1 VRVASVELVDFRN
14 YEHASVEL
22 DPGLTVVRGANG
34 QGKTNLVEAIA
45 YLATL
50 ESFRGAPA
58 EALVREGA
66 DAAVV
71 RAVVEQRDGRMVTID
86 TELAC
91 NGRSRVL
98 VNRQRLHRSRD
109 LLGVVRVSVFSP
121 DDLALL
127 KEGPAGRRRYLDD
140 LLAALHRRHDQ
151 LRRDIDRVLRQR
163 NVLLKQAGGRASED
177 VLTTLE
183 VWDAKLA
190 ALGDELGAARAEAV
204 AQLAPRVAQA
214 YTGVGGA
221 QEAVGLSYAP
231 AWRRTGMATALAD
244 SRADDIRRQVTLVGP
259 HRDELHISLAGLPAR
274 THASQGEQRSLALAL
289 RLAAHALV
297 TEQFGSA
304 PVLLLDDVFSELD
317 ATRSAALLRHLPA
330 GQVVV
335 TTAGSL
341 PPGARPDRVFDVC
354 AGAIVAR

>member
-14 YEHASVEL
+14 YRHASVEL
-22 DPGLTVVRGANG
+22 DAGLTLVRGANG
-34 QGKTNLVEAIA
+34 QGKTNLVEALA

-50 ESFRGAPA
+50 ESFRGAPD
-58 EALVREGA
+58 EALVRDGA

-71 RAVVEQRDGRMVTID
+71 RAVVEQPDGRAVTID
-86 TELAC
+86 AELAR
-91 NGRSRVL
+91 NGRNRVL
-98 VNRQRLHRSRD
+98 VNRQRLQRSRD
-109 LLGVVRVSVFSP
+109 LLGAVRVSVFSP
-121 DDLALL
+121 DDLALV

-140 LLAALHRRHDQ
+140 LLVALHRRHDQ

-163 NVLLKQAGGRASED
+163 NVLLKQAGGRATDD
-177 VLTTLE
+177 VLETLD

-190 ALGDELGAARAEAV
+190 VLGDELGAARADV
-204 AQLAPRVAQA
+204 VTQLQPRLAQA
-214 YTGVGGA
+214 YAGVGG
-221 QEAVGLSYAP
+221 EADAVHLSYAP
-231 AWRRTGMATALAD
+231 AWRRTGLADALAKA
-244 SRADDIRRQVTLVGP
+244 RTDDIRRQITLVGP
-259 HRDELHISLAGLPAR
+259 HRDELDISLGGLPAR
-274 THASQGEQRSLALAL
+274 THASQGEQRSVALAL
-289 RLAAHALV
+289 RLAAHGLV
-297 TEQFGSA
+297 TAQVGSA

-317 ATRSAALLRHLPA
+317 AARSAALLHHLPA